1 MTEQLEDTKRCL
13 SQKQNQLDSLEATLQ
28 EKQESIAYLM
38 GKVRKYQNERLNL
51 DLNCTNNH
59 VSTI

>member
-13 SQKQNQLDSLEATLQ
+13 SQKQTQLESLEATLQ
-28 EKQESIAYLM
+28 EKQESITYLM
-38 GKVRKYQNERLNL
+38 GKVRKYQNERLNI